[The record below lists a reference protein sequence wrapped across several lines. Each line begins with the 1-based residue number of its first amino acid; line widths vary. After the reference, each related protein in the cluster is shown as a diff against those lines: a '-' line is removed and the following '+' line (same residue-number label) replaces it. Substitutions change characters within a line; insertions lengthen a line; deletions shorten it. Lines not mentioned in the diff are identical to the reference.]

1 MPPEPAPVVPRSA
14 AGSSRRRRDNRAGY
28 VFLVPWLCGFFLL
41 VAGPV
46 VASAYLSLTDFS
58 LLTSPKFIGLAN
70 YLTAFT
76 DDPRLLRSL
85 LVTSIYVVVSVPV
98 RLAVALAVA
107 VVVDRL
113 TVGAGAFKAALYVPS
128 LLGGS
133 VAVAVLWRQVFGADG
148 MVNRLL
154 MIIGVDHPPAWVSEP
169 RYALGTIIILAAW
182 QFGSPMIIFLAAL
195 RQIPAEINEAAA
207 VDGATGS
214 RRFFS
219 ITLPL
224 LTPII
229 FFNTV
234 MQVIV
239 AFQAFTPAYVI
250 SNGSGGPVDSTLFY
264 SLYLY
269 QQGFGEFR
277 MGYASAMAWIM
288 LGIVALVTGLLF
300 ASSRFWVFYSDS
312 QEAR

>member
-1 MPPEPAPVVPRSA
+1 M
-14 AGSSRRRRDNRAGY
+14 
-28 VFLVPWLCGFFLL
+28 
-41 VAGPV
+41 
-46 VASAYLSLTDFS
+46 
-58 LLTSPKFIGLAN
+58 
-70 YLTAFT
+70 TAFT
-76 DDPRLLRSL
+76 QDSRLIKSL
-85 LVTSIYVVVSVPV
+85 VVTATYVVVSVPL
-98 RLAVALAVA
+98 RLGFAMAAALLVNR
-107 VVVDRL
+107 VTR
-113 TVGAGAFKAALYVPS
+113 GAQWFKAALYLPS

-133 VAVAVLWRQVFGADG
+133 VAVAVLWREVFGASG
-148 MVNRLL
+148 LVNQVLRLL
-154 MIIGVDHPPAWVSEP
+154 GVSDPPAWISEP

-195 RQIPAEINEAAA
+195 RQIPAEVNEAAS
-207 VDGATGS
+207 VDGAGGA

-219 ITLPL
+219 ISLPL

-234 MQVIV
+234 MQTIV

-250 SNGSGGPVDSTLFY
+250 SNGNGGPVDSTLFY

-269 QQGFGEFR
+269 QKGFGEFR

-288 LGIVALVTGLLF
+288 LGIIGVITGLLF

-312 QEAR
+312 GERG

>member
-1 MPPEPAPVVPRSA
+1 M
-14 AGSSRRRRDNRAGY
+14 
-28 VFLVPWLCGFFLL
+28 GFFLL
-41 VAGPV
+41 VLGPI
-46 VASAYLSLTDFS
+46 VASAYFSLTDFN
-58 LLTSPKFIGLAN
+58 LLSAPKFVGWQN
-70 YLTAFT
+70 YVNAFT
-76 DDPRLLRSL
+76 GDPRQIHALE
-85 LVTSIYVVVSVPV
+85 VTIVYVFVSVPV
-98 RLAVALAVA
+98 RLIAALMLALLVN
-107 VVVDRL
+107 RI
-113 TVGAGAFKAALYVPS
+113 TIGGQFFKAALYVPS

-148 MVNRLL
+148 MVNHLL
-154 MIIGVDHPPAWVSEP
+154 GLVGIHDAPAWVADP
-169 RYALGTIIILAAW
+169 RYALGTIIVLAAW

-195 RQIPAEINEAAA
+195 RQIPSDILEAAG
-207 VDGATGS
+207 VDGADGP

-229 FFNTV
+229 FFNVV

-250 SNGSGGPVDSTLFY
+250 SGGTGGPVDSTLFY

-269 QQGFGEFR
+269 QKGFGEFH
-277 MGYASAMAWIM
+277 MGYASAMAWII
-288 LGIVALVTGLLF
+288 LAIIGLITGLLF
-300 ASSRFWVFYSDS
+300 ASSRWWVFYPDR